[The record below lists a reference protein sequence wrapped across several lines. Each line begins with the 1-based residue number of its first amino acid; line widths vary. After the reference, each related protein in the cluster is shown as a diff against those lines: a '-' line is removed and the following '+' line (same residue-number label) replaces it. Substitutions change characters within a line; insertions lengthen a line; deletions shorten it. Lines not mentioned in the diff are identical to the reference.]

1 VNDFFVGYMALCDK
15 LNLHIGRLM
24 NYIIDGHNLIAQLAG
39 LDLSML
45 DDEQRLIELLV
56 RFSGYNH
63 HKLEVYFDRAA
74 IGQAG
79 KQNYGRVQAYY
90 VPQNQTADDAI
101 RKRLMSLRKSGKSWA
116 VVSSDRAIQ
125 AAAREAH
132 AGVMSSTDFANLLQ
146 ARLAGTSPKPRDPTP
161 SDDESLS
168 EAEVKEWE
176 AIFRQGRKPK

>member
-1 VNDFFVGYMALCDK
+1 
-15 LNLHIGRLM
+15 M

-39 LDLSML
+39 LDLSMP

-56 RFSGYNH
+56 RFGGYYH

-79 KQNYGRVQAYY
+79 KQNFGRVQAYF

-101 RKRLMSLRKSGKSWA
+101 RKRLMSLRKSAKSWA
-116 VVSSDRAIQ
+116 VVSSDRAVQ

-132 AGVMSSTDFANLLQ
+132 AGVMSSTDFASLLH
-146 ARLAGTSPKPRDPTP
+146 ASPKPAGANPT
-161 SDDESLS
+161 SDEPLS
-168 EAEVKEWE
+168 EAEVHEWE
-176 AIFRQGRKPK
+176 DIFKGQHRKNIATE

>member
-1 VNDFFVGYMALCDK
+1 
-15 LNLHIGRLM
+15 M

-39 LDLSML
+39 LDLSMP

-56 RFSGYNH
+56 RLARYDH
-63 HKLEVYFDRAA
+63 HRLEVYFDRAA

-79 KQNYGRVQAYY
+79 MQNFGRVQAYY

-101 RKRLMSLRKSGKSWA
+101 RKRLMSLRKSAKSWS
-116 VVSSDRAIQ
+116 VVSSDRAVQ
-125 AAAREAH
+125 AAARESH
-132 AGVMSSTDFANLLQ
+132 ARVMSSVDFANLLQ
-146 ARLAGTSPKPRDPTP
+146 DRLAGASPKLRHLTP
-161 SDDESLS
+161 SNDESLS

>member
-1 VNDFFVGYMALCDK
+1 
-15 LNLHIGRLM
+15 M

-39 LDLSML
+39 LDLSMP

-56 RFSGYNH
+56 RLARYDH
-63 HKLEVYFDRAA
+63 HRLEVYFDRAA

-79 KQNYGRVQAYY
+79 MQNFGRVQAYY

-101 RKRLMSLRKSGKSWA
+101 RKRLMSLRKSAKSWA
-116 VVSSDRAIQ
+116 VVSSDRAVQ
-125 AAAREAH
+125 AAARESH
-132 AGVMSSTDFANLLQ
+132 ARVMSSVDFANLLQ
-146 ARLAGTSPKPRDPTP
+146 DRLAGASPKLRHPTP
-161 SDDESLS
+161 SNDESLS

>member
-1 VNDFFVGYMALCDK
+1 
-15 LNLHIGRLM
+15 M

-39 LDLSML
+39 LDLSMP

-56 RFSGYNH
+56 RLGRYNH

-79 KQNYGRVQAYY
+79 MQNFGRVQAYY

-101 RKRLMSLRKSGKSWA
+101 RKRLMSLRKSAKSWV
-116 VVSSDRAIQ
+116 VVSSDRAVQ
-125 AAAREAH
+125 AAGRESHAR
-132 AGVMSSTDFANLLQ
+132 VMSSADFANLLQ
-146 ARLAGTSPKPRDPTP
+146 DRLAGASPKPGHPTP
-161 SDDESLS
+161 GDDESLS

-176 AIFRQGRKPK
+176 AIFRQGRKLK